1 MYVIYVCRGD
11 VMSRTPAR
19 IFMGDPEQ
27 IGLTHAYCA
36 ETCTSWEDFSSR
48 VSKKDF
54 KEKDFQTLLLFI
66 DSGKQ
71 ERGHTHQIQPSYL
84 EPPWAEATRS

>member
-1 MYVIYVCRGD
+1 MHIEQK
-11 VMSRTPAR
+11 PAPVGR
-19 IFMGDPEQ
+19 ILVQE
-27 IGLTHAYCA
+27 L
-36 ETCTSWEDFSSR
+36 
-48 VSKKDF
+48 VKKDF

>member
-1 MYVIYVCRGD
+1 
-11 VMSRTPAR
+11 MSRTPAR
-19 IFMGDPEQ
+19 TFMGDPEQ
-27 IGLTHAYCA
+27 IGLTHAYWA

-71 ERGHTHQIQPSYL
+71 ERRHTHQIQPSYL
-84 EPPWAEATRS
+84 KPPRAEATRS